1 MEVAGAVSARRLYI
15 EAVGSEADEKVGRGW
30 HCPSILIGGR
40 HNDRDGS
47 FCASLPAGALLLDHD
62 AVEGRGAVPPCRQCI
77 KAAGVRAMKRLA
89 DTSAG
94 RCAAA
99 GLRRLGEGTGAVLP
113 HRLYVE
119 QAGSETN
126 EEVGCVVYPVSVSST
141 LYTKMK

>member
-40 HNDRDGS
+40 HNNRDGS

-77 KAAGVRAMKRLA
+77 KAAGSEGDEEAGRRGGEGFSMM
-89 DTSAG
+89 AG
-94 RCAAA
+94 RCTAA
-99 GLRRLGEGTGAVLP
+99 
-113 HRLYVE
+113 E
-119 QAGSETN
+119 QWRHG
-126 EEVGCVVYPVSVSST
+126 GG
-141 LYTKMK
+141 